1 VDLRAVQLLRR
12 RVAATPVVAVAAA
25 GTARHPR
32 GVVTEQELQAAV
44 VEAVAAL
51 RRLLPVPFCRRTA
64 ASRQR

>member
-1 VDLRAVQLLRR
+1 
-12 RVAATPVVAVAAA
+12 
-25 GTARHPR
+25 
-32 GVVTEQELQAAV
+32 VVTEQELQAAV